1 MHQEGLEKRNHSE
14 ALILLAERLL
24 QELERGFNPQFAL
37 NHRQRIKTLIRE
49 LSESLAQDDDQR
61 ID

>member
-1 MHQEGLEKRNHSE
+1 MDREALEKRNRSE

-24 QELERGFNPQFAL
+24 QKLERGFNSQFPF

-49 LSESLAQDDDQR
+49 LS
-61 ID
+61 